1 MASADNQSL
10 CNESSPIK
18 SIHEK
23 IIHILQLDGKKD
35 KDYIITDLLANGRQ
49 VLVMHQ
55 RDLDPKVYKH
65 VMDYSNSELLNLLKL
80 YFRQQWKLQ
89 YKSSKNWFIAFI
101 KKYQYGEKH
110 HLYDRVLTRT
120 AEYGN
125 KYMKTSPVLS
135 IVLQLLFEGIDDD
148 CLQMTN
154 VFNDLWS
161 TITNDG
167 IESIERYSNY
177 IDKDILSEQRND
189 KQSVLF
195 RATRQYY
202 HLQLLLNSKQILTE
216 QELRDQILDGV
227 TEYGWSIGVE
237 IIQKNVKAGN
247 SRRTMLQEF
256 QRLLQTIQRPSSIN
270 ENTTISVI
278 DEEQLCQGNY
288 IRNERY

>member
-1 MASADNQSL
+1 MT
-10 CNESSPIK
+10 C
-18 SIHEK
+18 
-23 IIHILQLDGKKD
+23 
-35 KDYIITDLLANGRQ
+35 
-49 VLVMHQ
+49 
-55 RDLDPKVYKH
+55 
-65 VMDYSNSELLNLLKL
+65 
-80 YFRQQWKLQ
+80 
-89 YKSSKNWFIAFI
+89 FINFI
-101 KKYQYGEKH
+101 KKYKYTRKDR
-110 HLYDRVLTRT
+110 LFNRVLTRT
-120 AEYGN
+120 AEYGK
-125 KYMKTSPVLS
+125 KYMKTSPVLA